1 MEQRI
6 PVILFA
12 RDSSVQSGRR
22 VVQTITLSWRS
33 SVCRRNREEQNEHPG
48 RPSRKGSPGID
59 DKGLHRPFVAFGN
72 SGVGMLPILRLIGPV
87 EFRTRL
93 THWLP
98 SAIQHGSQDHDRSE
112 AVSQVKTQCIPFF
125 GD

>member
-12 RDSSVQSGRR
+12 RDSSVQCGRR

-59 DKGLHRPFVAFGN
+59 DKGLHRPFVAFGKVASECSRYYVL
-72 SGVGMLPILRLIGPV
+72 SGQLN
-87 EFRTRL
+87 
-93 THWLP
+93 
-98 SAIQHGSQDHDRSE
+98 
-112 AVSQVKTQCIPFF
+112 F
-125 GD
+125 GHV